1 MKSRFPIRVLV
12 TTLLSSILVFALIA
26 CQGPPGEPGLPG
38 LPGNPGNPGEA
49 GPQGEPGA
57 PGLPGLPGNPG
68 NPGAPGPPGPP
79 GPPGANGI
87 DGVSPQASVS
97 LSKSSVAAAG
107 DPVIVTGSGFIPGEP
122 IELALDISPGTHVH
136 IEGGEVTANAS
147 GAFRV
152 GLEELGAGDASGV
165 LTFLAEGEDGSLA
178 STPVRIVSSPVNVTA
193 VDSSLSVNATRA
205 GMDFTV
211 LGAGFMAGEAVTIS
225 VVGVAG
231 GSDRILVGSNAN
243 ESGAFMADAP
253 NPLEEGVY
261 SLRAVGSMG
270 SMATTP
276 ILICAADA
284 DKCK

>member
-1 MKSRFPIRVLV
+1 MKSRFPIRVLI

-79 GPPGANGI
+79 GPPGANGL
-87 DGVSPQASVS
+87 DGVSPEAMVS
-97 LSKSSVAAAG
+97 LSKSSVAGSG
-107 DPVIVTGSGFIPGEP
+107 DPVIVTGSGFLPGEP
-122 IELALDISPGTHVH
+122 VELSLMLDPDSSVMP
-136 IEGGEVTANAS
+136 EGGEVTANAS

-152 GLEELGAGDASGV
+152 GLSSLGAGDASGV
-165 LTFLAEGEDGSLA
+165 LTFRAFGADGSKA

-243 ESGAFMADAP
+243 ASGAFMGDAP

-261 SLRAVGSMG
+261 TLRAVGSMG
-270 SMATTP
+270 SAATTP